1 MQPDTNVV
9 QLGHNNPPEP
19 TPFEVASE
27 EIEKLY
33 GEATLWLDGE
43 PVTSQPMAD
52 ELDKLKGMIRK
63 ARKTADDA
71 RKVENKPFDD
81 GKKEVQARYNPL
93 LKKADTAIDAANK
106 ALAPWL
112 AKLEQ
117 EKQEAARKA
126 REEAEAKQ
134 REAQEALRAAAADDL
149 AAREAAEAKIQEAK
163 EADKAA
169 SRAEK
174 DKAHASG
181 GVGRA
186 THLRTVYE
194 YEITDAVAFARYC
207 WERHRTELVEFLDTI
222 AKREATRLKADMP
235 GVKVTEVRRAV

>member
-1 MQPDTNVV
+1 MQPENVV
-9 QLGHNNPPEP
+9 TLGHNGPPEP
-19 TPFEVASE
+19 TPYEAVSE

-43 PVTSQPMAD
+43 PVNSRAMAD
-52 ELDKLKGMIRK
+52 DLDKLKNLMRK
-63 ARKTADDA
+63 ARKAADEA
-71 RKVENKPFDD
+71 RKVEKKPFDD
-81 GKKEVQARYNPL
+81 GAKEVQERYNPL
-93 LKKADTAIDAANK
+93 LKRADTAIDAANK

-134 REAQEALRAAAADDL
+134 RAAQEAIRAAAADDL
-149 AAREAAEAKIQEAK
+149 AAREAAEALLVDAK
-163 EADKAA
+163 KADKDAG
-169 SRAEK
+169 RAEK

-181 GVGRA
+181 GVGRS

-194 YEITDAVAFARYC
+194 HEITNAVEFARYC
-207 WERHRTELVEFLDTI
+207 WERHRTELLECLETI
-222 AKREATRLKADMP
+222 AKREASHLKADMP
-235 GVKVTEVRRAV
+235 GVKVTEVKRAV